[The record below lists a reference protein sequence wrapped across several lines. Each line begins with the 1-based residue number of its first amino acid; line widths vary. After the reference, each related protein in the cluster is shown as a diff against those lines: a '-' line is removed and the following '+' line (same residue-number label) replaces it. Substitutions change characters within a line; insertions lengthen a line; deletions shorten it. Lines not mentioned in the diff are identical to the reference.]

1 MKRIMGITL
10 IIIGAVSLTVGIIC
24 LTQSNAA
31 APLSTTQTSVV
42 TTTHNETAS
51 SSQPATSVEEPL
63 PTTPEHTQE
72 HSQERTQERTQEPAP
87 TQSPKTSS
95 EEKGQAFENLIVNLL
110 ADNRFKLLDRTQDT
124 KSTAGVYAESCKNPD
139 LHIEQTHTPRSIDYY
154 IECKYRSRWYEGKV
168 QFEDYQVKRY
178 KEFQGKQ
185 RRKVLF
191 ALGVGGTPSAPQEL
205 MIVPLDQLQN
215 GAILQANHE
224 SYKIEATSDALYTYV
239 SNYFTQVFAAKRK

>member
-1 MKRIMGITL
+1 
-10 IIIGAVSLTVGIIC
+10 V
-24 LTQSNAA
+24 
-31 APLSTTQTSVV
+31 
-42 TTTHNETAS
+42 
-51 SSQPATSVEEPL
+51 
-63 PTTPEHTQE
+63 
-72 HSQERTQERTQEPAP
+72 
-87 TQSPKTSS
+87 
-95 EEKGQAFENLIVNLL
+95 EKGQAFENLIVNLL

-215 GAILQANHE
+215 GAILQVNHE

-239 SNYFTQVFAAKRK
+239 SNYFTQVFVAKRK